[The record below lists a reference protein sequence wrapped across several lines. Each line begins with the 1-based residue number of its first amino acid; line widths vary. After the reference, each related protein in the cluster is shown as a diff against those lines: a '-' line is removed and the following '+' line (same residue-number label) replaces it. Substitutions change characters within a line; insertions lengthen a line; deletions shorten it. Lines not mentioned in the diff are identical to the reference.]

1 MRIRRALAAAAF
13 ALALTGCGTAVHPVA
28 SAPSASAPAASQP
41 TTSGPNILTPGQS
54 DTVGIGSTPV
64 GTVTVESITVTT
76 QPADP
81 SFGEAPASGYYVVV
95 RVKDTADPSY
105 HDGWDI
111 NELNFYALAGG
122 SHYDPGDG
130 NAYEALSDSQ
140 SNADIT
146 STLAAGETAKG
157 WLAFDVPS
165 RHGRI
170 VYAPNMNGQPIAEWS
185 YKPGRA
191 V

>member
-1 MRIRRALAAAAF
+1 MAKRIRRALAAAALT
-13 ALALTGCGTAVHPVA
+13 ALALTGCGTAVHPVSPPA
-28 SAPSASAPAASQP
+28 ASAPAVAQSSAP
-41 TTSGPNILTPGQS
+41 ATSGPVMMTPGQS
-54 DTVGIGSTPV
+54 ETVGMGNTPV
-64 GTVTVESITVTT
+64 GTVTVESITATT
-76 QPADP
+76 EPADP
-81 SFGEAPASGYYVVV
+81 SFGQAPANGYYVIV

-105 HDGWDI
+105 TGGWDV
-111 NELNFYALAGG
+111 NELDFYALAGG

-170 VYAPNMNGQPIAEWS
+170 VYAPNLNGQPLAEWS
-185 YKPGRA
+185 Y
-191 V
+191 